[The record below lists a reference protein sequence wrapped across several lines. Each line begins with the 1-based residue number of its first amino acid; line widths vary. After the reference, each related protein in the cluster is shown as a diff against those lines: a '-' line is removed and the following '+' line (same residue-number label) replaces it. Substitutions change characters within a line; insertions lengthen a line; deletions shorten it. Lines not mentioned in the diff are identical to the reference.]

1 MKIKK
6 TYIALGAVIALFG
19 SSIVFSE
26 PGSESDPLVT
36 LSYVNN
42 SIEQLK
48 IYVDNRFNSNSGSSV
63 SELEVVEVPAG
74 RFLLG
79 KANTEIILRSG
90 NATAIVSDLGG
101 LLDVTGGVDIG
112 RDEPIPSNHLLIIP
126 RDDGRGVYVTNDAF
140 FMIRGEYEIR

>member
-6 TYIALGAVIALFG
+6 KYIVIGAAIALLG
-19 SSIVFSE
+19 SNMAFSE

-48 IYVDNRFNSNSGSSV
+48 AYVDNRFNSDSASGSGTA
-63 SELEVVEVPAG
+63 SELEVIEIPAG

-79 KANTEIILRSG
+79 KAGTEIILRSG
-90 NATAIVSDLGG
+90 NATSIV
-101 LLDVTGGVDIG
+101 
-112 RDEPIPSNHLLIIP
+112 
-126 RDDGRGVYVTNDAF
+126 
-140 FMIRGEYEIR
+140 

>member
-42 SIEQLK
+42 SIE
-48 IYVDNRFNSNSGSSV
+48 
-63 SELEVVEVPAG
+63 
-74 RFLLG
+74 
-79 KANTEIILRSG
+79 
-90 NATAIVSDLGG
+90 
-101 LLDVTGGVDIG
+101 IG
-112 RDEPIPSNHLLIIP
+112 RASCRE
-126 RDDGRGVYVTNDAF
+126 RV
-140 FMIRGEYEIR
+140 